1 MVLIAKTPTSENVVK
16 LESIESSIIFTR
28 GWGVARADVGDV
40 IRVEMQFVEQSF
52 GKGSDSVG

>member
-28 GWGVARADVGDV
+28 GWGVARADFRDV
-40 IRVEMQFVEQSF
+40 IRIGM
-52 GKGSDSVG
+52 